1 MISNKTI
8 LSVLF
13 GVTLGAGA
21 MAPQAAMLNAGDL
34 LKITSGVP
42 ADYDSNGNPVGVASG
57 SWFGVDT
64 NGNGALSEVERRVI
78 GPGSLGGLMVGAIQA
93 PGEIDEEGSFFGQS
107 GWLYTVSAPTS
118 GDGTL
123 NLSGLSWSW
132 NGVDW
137 NFGGAA
143 WTPSNTADFGA
154 PSSGYANGIAQFSW
168 SGVYGD
174 SYSLWFATTEP
185 VGSST
190 GCGGCQF
197 FWHLEGT
204 VQAAPQVLAPVPA
217 AAWLFGSGL
226 LGLLGWRVRS

>member
-1 MISNKTI
+1 MINNKTI

-21 MAPQAAMLNAGDL
+21 MASQAAVLTAGDL
-34 LKITSGVP
+34 LTITPGVY
-42 ADYDSNGNPVGVASG
+42 AGYDSYGNPYGASSG

-64 NGNGALSEVERRVI
+64 NGNGALAENERFVTS
-78 GPGSLGGLMVGAIQA
+78 PGSAGGLRVGTVQA
-93 PGEIDEEGSFFGQS
+93 PGEIEQSTFFGANAA
-107 GWLYTVSAPTS
+107 LYTVSAPTS

-123 NLSGLSWSW
+123 NLSGLRWSW
-132 NGVDW
+132 NTTDW
-137 NFGGAA
+137 NFSGGA

-154 PSSGYANGIAQFSW
+154 PSSGYTNGVAQFSW

-174 SYSLWFATTEP
+174 SYSLWYATTEP
-185 VGSST
+185 VGSPT
-190 GCGGCQF
+190 GCGGCRF

-204 VQAAPQVLAPVPA
+204 VGLPQPPQVPVPP

-226 LGLLGWRVRS
+226 LGLFGWRVRS